1 MKCIVLAAGTK
12 RRLKPSFPEPLA
24 QVHGKEMILRVI
36 NTARSVTGNCEIIV
50 VINPRDEELFQNA
63 LKTPDRV
70 TFAFQEKPNGTGSA
84 LLAGLETIEGEEDLL
99 VMFSD
104 LVLIRDSSVSGMIN
118 LHRVTEAEMTI
129 LTGLSD
135 TILPYAVVK
144 RASDG
149 RVSSIHRSADFQ
161 RKGSREFFIGPLY
174 TTASAVRDVAE
185 KLSQKVKS
193 SGLDIYELI
202 EEALKQDRHVQ
213 ALRSLDETEYVG
225 VNTLEDLKNAE
236 DVLLMREAE
245 QSNLFEERVIVF
257 GTGGWRARIG
267 RGFTS
272 MNVRKVIQA
281 VSNYIA
287 SSGGMEAGV
296 VIGYDHRFL
305 SKEFAELAAET
316 FAANNVR
323 VFLSRAALPTP
334 VVTFTVLKRRSFC
347 GVIFTASHNPSE
359 YNGIKLET
367 GEGLPAPVEVTDVI
381 QSEANSIKPERI
393 PWVSLQ
399 DAIEHGFVRIEN
411 FRNDYLDDLES
422 KIDFSIIR
430 RAGLRVCF
438 DPMHGSGTTT
448 LQIALTTA
456 RCDLITINSQRDPLF
471 GGRSPSPAEESL
483 TMLKQ
488 FVKENEFDIGI
499 AVDGDADRIA
509 LVDEN
514 GDFIGPNDVIL
525 LLYYYLR
532 KVKGLKGGIVRN
544 ISTSHNVDM
553 LCKVLGDKVY
563 EVPVGFKHIA
573 SAMQKHDL
581 LMGGESSGGVAFRG
595 HILEKDGVY
604 AAMLVTEMLAVMGK
618 SVSEIL
624 SGVYSLIGKR
634 YYFAEYEIDLTPGSI
649 VKLERVF
656 GDPPDGVLGNDVLEI
671 NRMDGMKLILND
683 GSWVLLR
690 KSGTEPLVRIVGE
703 SWSKGQAEALLKEM
717 AKLLGEERE

>member
-12 RRLKPSFPEPLA
+12 RRLEPSVPEPLA

-36 NTARSVTGNCEIIV
+36 NTAQSVTGSCEIIV
-50 VINPRDEELFQNA
+50 VVNPRDEELFQEA
-63 LKTPDRV
+63 LKTLDSV
-70 TFAFQEKPNGTGSA
+70 TLAFQEKPNGTGSA
-84 LLAGLETIEGEEDLL
+84 LLAGLERVEGEEDLL

-104 LVLIRDSSVSGMIN
+104 LVLIRDSSVSGMMN
-118 LHRVTEAEMTI
+118 LHKVTDAELTI

-135 TILPYAVVK
+135 TVLPYAVVN
-144 RASDG
+144 RSAEG
-149 RVSSIHRSADFQ
+149 RVLSILRSADSQ
-161 RKGSREFFIGPLY
+161 NQGVQEFFIGPMY
-174 TTASAVRDVAE
+174 TKAGVVRDVAQ
-185 KLSQKVKS
+185 KLEQKVKN
-193 SGLDIYELI
+193 SGLDVDQLI
-202 EEALKQDRHVQ
+202 QGVLRQKRHVQ
-213 ALRSLDETEYVG
+213 AFRSLDKTEYVG
-225 VNTLEDLKNAE
+225 VNTLDDLKNAE
-236 DVLLMREAE
+236 DVLLMRKAE

-334 VVTFTVLKRRSFC
+334 VVTFTVLKRKSFC
-347 GVIFTASHNPSE
+347 GVILTASHNPSE

-367 GEGLPAPVEVTDVI
+367 AEGLPAPVEVTDMI

-399 DAIEHGFVRIEN
+399 DAIEHGFVRVEN

-422 KIDFSIIR
+422 KIDFSTIR
-430 RAGLRVCF
+430 KAGLRVCF

-514 GDFIGPNDVIL
+514 GGFIGPNDVIL
-525 LLYYYLR
+525 LLYHYLR
-532 KVKGLKGGIVRN
+532 EVKGLKGGIVRN
-544 ISTSHNVDM
+544 ISTSHNIDM
-553 LCKVLGDKVY
+553 LCKALGDKVY

-573 SAMQKHDL
+573 SAMQKHEL

-604 AAMLVTEMLAVMGK
+604 AAMLVAEMLAVMGK
-618 SVSEIL
+618 KVSQIL
-624 SGVYSLIGKR
+624 SEVYSLIGKR

-649 VKLERVF
+649 VRLERIF
-656 GDPPDGVLGNDVLEI
+656 GDPPDNILGNEVLDI
-671 NRMDGMKLILND
+671 NRMDGMRFTLSD

-703 SWSKGQAEALLKEM
+703 SWSEKQVEALLREM
-717 AKLLGEERE
+717 TKLLEQEGA